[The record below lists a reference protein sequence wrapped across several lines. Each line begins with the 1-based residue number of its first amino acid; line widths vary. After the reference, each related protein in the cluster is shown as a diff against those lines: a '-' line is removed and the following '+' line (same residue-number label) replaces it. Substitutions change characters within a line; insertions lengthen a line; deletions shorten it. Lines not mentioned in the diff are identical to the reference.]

1 MNTMQTIFAN
11 DIGPQMVETSTLL
24 FQDWQEKSMYILNV
38 PAQLCSVLHC
48 LFTTAEVK
56 ETTRRS
62 VCDGLKK
69 RE

>member
-1 MNTMQTIFAN
+1 
-11 DIGPQMVETSTLL
+11 MVETSTLL